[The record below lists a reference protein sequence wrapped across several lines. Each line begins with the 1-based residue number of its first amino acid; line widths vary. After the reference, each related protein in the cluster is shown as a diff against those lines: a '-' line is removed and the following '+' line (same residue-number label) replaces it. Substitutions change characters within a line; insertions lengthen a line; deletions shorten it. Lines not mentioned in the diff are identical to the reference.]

1 MRRTANLAP
10 ICIICLAAAAL
21 SPAFGQ
27 DIKNTAI
34 PLDENALF
42 GGAGDLVTVIDTA
55 AAAAGTIQLVQDTK
69 TYPVFL
75 VEGDVLAGLAGD
87 YTAYGAT
94 GADAQ
99 TLFGAVSLDGLSL
112 SFLPAK
118 DINFNLTVDGTF
130 MPADVQD
137 LEASAY
143 ADIRASEFTRVYA
156 AASYKYNV
164 SSSSTSLVET
174 AEGFSLDEIFVDT
187 AIGRKVFFR
196 LGKQNVSWGVGNWYK
211 PADVLSLAAIDPDD
225 PSAAREGPFAFKVD
239 TPFGK
244 LNHATLYMVPPTN
257 GDIGEFS
264 AAERTDI
271 VAGGF
276 ELSFAGFYRSDFSA
290 KPRVMFMFSGALGN
304 FDLYGEGVAAWGSD
318 RVYAREVSAGVY
330 DTYTIE
336 NTPVFQATLGA
347 KYSWE
352 NSDGFGV
359 DLHAQGYYNGQGYQD
374 SAILRNAL
382 ARAAI
387 KAADGDDSLY
397 LTRSGAGMYYLAA
410 SASAHTQWG
419 EGKKLSKTTL
429 GGTALFNFSDG
440 SARLKPSWSLTIGS
454 GGSVMS
460 LTASALA
467 ALGET
472 LSEYAPKGNML
483 TPAISMTIMNAVV
496 AQVSAPLKFDADYAI
511 TKADMNFSLF
521 WDVVNFDKKK

>member
-1 MRRTANLAP
+1 MRKTASLLRL
-10 ICIICLAAAAL
+10 CVICLAAAGL
-21 SPAFGQ
+21 VPAFGQ
-27 DIKNTAI
+27 DITNTST
-34 PLDENALF
+34 PLDESALF
-42 GGAGDLVTVIDTA
+42 GGPNDLVTVIDTA
-55 AAAAGTIQLVQDTK
+55 TASAGTVQLVADTK

-75 VEGDVLAGLAGD
+75 VEGDVLAGFDGD
-87 YTAYGAT
+87 YTPFGAT
-94 GADAQ
+94 GSDGQ
-99 TLFGAVSLDGLSL
+99 SLYGAVELSGLSL

-118 DINFNLTVDGTF
+118 DVDFNLTVDGTF
-130 MPADVQD
+130 MPTGARD
-137 LEASAY
+137 LTASAY
-143 ADIRASEFTRVYA
+143 ADIRASEFTRFYA
-156 AASYKYNV
+156 AASYNYNV
-164 SSSSTSLVET
+164 TTNANSLVET
-174 AEGFSLDEIFVDT
+174 ADGFSLDEIFVDT

-196 LGKQNVSWGVGNWYK
+196 LGKQNISWGVGNWYR

-225 PSAAREGPFAFKVD
+225 PSAKREGPFAFKVD
-239 TPFGK
+239 APFGK

-264 AAERTDI
+264 AAERTD
-271 VAGGF
+271 VVVGGF
-276 ELSFAGFYRSDFSA
+276 ELSFAGFYRSDFTA
-290 KPRVMFMFSGALGN
+290 KPRAMFMFSGALGD
-304 FDLYGEGVAAWGSD
+304 FDLYGEGVVAWGSD

-336 NTPVFQATLGA
+336 NEPVFQATLGA

-359 DLHAQGYYNGQGYQD
+359 DLHAQGYFNGQGYED
-374 SAILRNAL
+374 SSILRNSL

-387 KAADGDDSLY
+387 KAADGADSLY
-397 LTRSGAGMYYLAA
+397 LTRSGAGMYYLAG

-440 SARLKPSWSLTIGS
+440 SKRLKPSWSLTIGS

-472 LSEYAPKGNML
+472 LSEYAPKGNMV
-483 TPAISMTIMNAVV
+483 TPAISMTILNAVEV
-496 AQVSAPLKFDADYAI
+496 EVSAPLKLAADYSI
-511 TKADMNFSLF
+511 TKADMNFSLY